1 MTAQQTP
8 TFGISIAS
16 IFRTAIVGFFKN
28 PGPLF
33 AAAMATLATYAAFR
47 IPAQAAL
54 NDDLLVRSIALD
66 LVGLVLAGVVAFPW
80 YSYSLDV
87 VDGKPIDTRKPLE
100 SFWWIRPQLVAS
112 IFFWAGVLLGFR
124 YLFGLLS
131 IVVVVL
137 YAFAGF
143 VLADGKQRSGLKALG
158 TSVLIGEGKRIGLVA
173 IAALFMLFNMFGA
186 ISLGFGTVNAMTIG
200 LAIIG
205 LAVTTSITM
214 VGGAVVYRTLHT
226 NLQTKERT

>member
-1 MTAQQTP
+1 MTSQQTP
-8 TFGISIAS
+8 TFGISVAAV
-16 IFRTAIVGFFKN
+16 FRSGIVGFFKN

-33 AAAMATLATYAAFR
+33 VAAMATLATYAAFR

-54 NDDLLVRSIALD
+54 DDDLIVRSIALD
-66 LVGLVLAGVVAFPW
+66 LVGLVVAGVVAYPW
-80 YSYSLDV
+80 YSFSLDV
-87 VDGKPIDTRKPLE
+87 ADGKPIDVRKPLQ

-124 YLFGLLS
+124 YLFGLVS
-131 IVVVVL
+131 ILVVIL

-158 TSVLIGEGKRIGLVA
+158 TSVALGEGKRIGLVA
-173 IAALFMLFNMFGA
+173 IASLFLLFNMFGA
-186 ISLGFGTVNAMTIG
+186 ISLGFGLVNAMTIG

-205 LAVTTSITM
+205 LAVTTSATM
-214 VGGAVVYRTLHT
+214 VGGAVVYR
-226 NLQTKERT
+226 NLQDKEHT